1 MVEHRITFALF
12 GLSQRKF
19 NSLAKALD
27 SFVAAELDEVYDYE
41 VYTTPSG
48 PSDWAASDVDIHL
61 AGIRASRSGAVS
73 QKR

>member
-27 SFVAAELDEVYDYE
+27 SFVAAELDEV
-41 VYTTPSG
+41 
-48 PSDWAASDVDIHL
+48 SDWAASDVDIHL